1 MNENILLHFLTHVQ
15 THKTHKNIYLQ
26 RNLESLS
33 PLTLNCDTPSM
44 NSVKNIQQS
53 HRLSVTIEIT
63 KVLLKPS
70 KKCSTIQLYIHISEN
85 ASCQV
90 ASVSWVICLF
100 TFSSWYWHHYD
111 VIAIFCFLHYSC
123 LSEEHS
129 IEQCT
134 IYASIEQRYSQFKT
148 RICAE
153 CRQTLWTQHK
163 LICVE
168 KQRNG
173 IPHEHLPQL
182 LVNVFHHFK
191 LN

>member
-1 MNENILLHFLTHVQ
+1 
-15 THKTHKNIYLQ
+15 
-26 RNLESLS
+26 
-33 PLTLNCDTPSM
+33 
-44 NSVKNIQQS
+44 
-53 HRLSVTIEIT
+53 
-63 KVLLKPS
+63 
-70 KKCSTIQLYIHISEN
+70 
-85 ASCQV
+85 V

-123 LSEEHS
+123 LSVEHS

-173 IPHEHLPQL
+173 TPREHLPQL
-182 LVNVFHHFK
+182 LTFFITLNWINCAVKLYSWLLTFHKVVWQQICGEVGSLVLIPSSSADPFWSEVK
-191 LN
+191 KIIKTGPRLPNLS